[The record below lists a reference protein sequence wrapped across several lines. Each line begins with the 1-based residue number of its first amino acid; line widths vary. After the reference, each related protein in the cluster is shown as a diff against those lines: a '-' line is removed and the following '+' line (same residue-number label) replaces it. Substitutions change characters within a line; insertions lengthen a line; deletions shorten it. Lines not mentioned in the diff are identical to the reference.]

1 MYENSLKKAWKAKS
15 MSLFSGRSCF
25 GHDSVVLDM
34 RASDMFGHVLDM
46 RASVAFSRNI
56 FGVAANFSARRPIG
70 PARLHGLISCVPV
83 FSSRMFQVVLEFLQA
98 TRHFEIAD
106 IGVKRIYLV

>member
-56 FGVAANFSARRPIG
+56 FGVPAIFSARRPIG
-70 PARLHGLISCVPV
+70 PARLHGLISCAPV
-83 FSSRMFQVVLEFLQA
+83 FFQSNVSSRARVSPGYSPL
-98 TRHFEIAD
+98 RNC
-106 IGVKRIYLV
+106 